1 MKKSYRKYL
10 GFLLAALLLMTSVIS
25 DAPVLMAKDAEQ
37 ATDTTEK
44 KSEKDDL
51 PADSDSSQGNS
62 VVLKEAG
69 LTISYEAEE
78 GTLPEG
84 AALKVQEMVPPES
97 SEEPSSTVNR
107 SG

>member
-25 DAPVLMAKDAEQ
+25 DAPVLMAKDAEPS
-37 ATDTTEK
+37 TETTEE
-44 KSEKDDL
+44 KSETGDL

-62 VVLKEAG
+62 VVLKETG

-78 GTLPEG
+78 GTFPEG
-84 AALKVQEMVPPES
+84 AALKVQEIAPPKA